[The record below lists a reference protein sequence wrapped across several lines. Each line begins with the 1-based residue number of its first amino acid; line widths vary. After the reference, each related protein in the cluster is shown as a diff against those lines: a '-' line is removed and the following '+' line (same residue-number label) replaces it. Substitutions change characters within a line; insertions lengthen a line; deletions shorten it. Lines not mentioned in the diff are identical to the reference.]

1 MTTLPPPPDARHSVQ
16 RSLARLLLGP
26 EGARGAH
33 VATGPAAIVLLAALA
48 LVAHLLDLATAV
60 RMMATL
66 GPAAELNPIARQLFE
81 DGGALAVA
89 IAKVGVVGG
98 GVVTLL
104 GLAQTGR
111 PRLARN
117 ALVAVFWLGFLGFV
131 SNTPV

>member
-1 MTTLPPPPDARHSVQ
+1 M
-16 RSLARLLLGP
+16 
-26 EGARGAH
+26 
-33 VATGPAAIVLLAALA
+33 ATGPAAIVLLAALA

-66 GPAAELNPIARQLFE
+66 GPTAELNPIARQLFE

-89 IAKVGVVGG
+89 LAKVGVVGG